1 MTTIGVISDTHIK
14 EGGKRQLPPQV
25 FEAFQNVDLI
35 LHAGDL
41 NISQVI
47 TDLEILAP
55 VIAVYGNNCDWD
67 VVHTIPQTREF
78 EIEGVKIGLTHGDIG
93 LNSQGEPTY
102 SMSTRLAAL
111 SHFPNADIVVFG
123 HSHRPLIDWTEVP
136 NANGDLRKI
145 LLFNPGSALKKRGAP
160 HHSCGII
167 RINQTVIEPQ
177 LITW

>member
-1 MTTIGVISDTHIK
+1 MTTIGVLSDTHIK

-41 NISQVI
+41 NIAQVV
-47 TDLEILAP
+47 TDLEAIAP
-55 VIAVYGNNCDWD
+55 VLAVYGNNCDWD
-67 VVHTIPQTREF
+67 VVHALPQTREF

-93 LNSQGEPTY
+93 LTSKGQQTNTL
-102 SMSTRLAAL
+102 STRWAAL
-111 SHFPNADIVVFG
+111 SHFPDADIIVFG
-123 HSHRPLIDWTEVP
+123 HSHRALIDWIEVP
-136 NANGDLRKI
+136 SASGDLRHV

-167 RINQTVIEPQ
+167 RIDGRKIEPQ